1 MDLYGIFMDFESS
14 NGPSGGERREH
25 FGAGVISM
33 FWMKDGEPKSHEW
46 SFPNNMIVTLSY
58 SECLMEISTVFHEI
72 YCRWDLD
79 GIELTNMGGLKLTS
93 LLGE

>member
-1 MDLYGIFMDFESS
+1 MDFESS

-25 FGAGVISM
+25 FSTSEPGSYPYSESKMGSQRATSGVSQQHDSDI
-33 FWMKDGEPKSHEW
+33 
-46 SFPNNMIVTLSY
+46 IY
-58 SECLMEISTVFHEI
+58 SECLLEISTVFHEI

-93 LLGE
+93 VWGISWG